1 MNYAYAVGNVRELEN
16 NLLKNSDF
24 EGLISAQSIRDA
36 EKILRDK
43 GYGQGDNFEEILSD
57 KLCKTFELIRKIAP
71 SAPVN
76 ILIYKNDFHNLKV
89 SLKAL
94 FSGEKGVED
103 LFLYPVT
110 VDTDL
115 IKKAVLQKE
124 FSHLPEM
131 LKNVAETGYNSLSEL
146 HDGCILD
153 SLVEKHCMEFI
164 LNEAKKCN
172 SPSFLEYVRHKI
184 YAENLKIFQRGKRA
198 GKKSN
203 FFEIALLTNFEEGEF
218 YEKDF
223 EERFIERAKFISLGF
238 EPLLAYILK
247 VEKEIEK
254 IRKILWRKTLEEDG
268 K

>member
-1 MNYAYAVGNVRELEN
+1 MNYAYAVGNVRALEN
-16 NLLKNSDF
+16 NLLQKSDF
-24 EGLISAQSIRDA
+24 ESLISAKSIRDA
-36 EKILRDK
+36 EKILKDK

-57 KLCKTFELIRKIAP
+57 KLCKTFEIIRKIAP

-89 SLKAL
+89 ALKAL
-94 FSGEKGVED
+94 FSGEKEVKD

-115 IKKAVLQKE
+115 MQRAVLQKE

-131 LKNVAETGYNSLSEL
+131 LSKVAETGYESLSKL

-153 SLVEKHCMEFI
+153 SLVDRYCMEFI
-164 LNEAKKCN
+164 LNEAEKCK
-172 SPSFLEYVRHKI
+172 SLPVLEYVRHKI
-184 YAENLKIFQRGKRA
+184 YAENMKIFRRGKRV
-198 GKKSN
+198 GKKAN
-203 FFEIALLTNFEEGEF
+203 FFEIALLANFEEGGF

-223 EERFIERAKFISLGF
+223 EERFIERAKFISLGP

-254 IRKILWRKTLEEDG
+254 IRLILCRKALEED
-268 K
+268 